1 MEGTLPINIAY
12 FIASPTW
19 GGGEQYVFDLAC
31 HMKAQYNV
39 CPYFIFPPQSDPSMT
54 ARFEQIGEC
63 LIFPYVGK
71 GWRFLP
77 YAGRQLEKILYQW
90 HIDILHINSRQ
101 TYFTAVWAKRC
112 ARQPFRLIAT
122 QHLVRPAKN
131 GLMWRWVYKQID
143 TLTCVSQ
150 FVRRVYLQKLDAHT
164 FPDVRVIHNSA
175 PIRMSDAAH
184 TKQSPMTHILY
195 HGRICKEKGIEPLF
209 KALDLIADLPFT
221 ITFSG
226 NIEQRDRDS
235 WDHLLASSL
244 VRDKIRYVGFNS
256 DMRHLLSECHIGVSP
271 SIVREAGPL
280 SMIEQMAFG
289 LAVVTSDNGS
299 QPEFI
304 RNGEN
309 GMLCPPDDPQALAAI
324 LRRLLTDSGLTHR
337 LGQQAQS
344 DFFAAHSYDQF
355 IQKMYHLYSL

>member
-1 MEGTLPINIAY
+1 M
-12 FIASPTW
+12 
-19 GGGEQYVFDLAC
+19 FDLAS
-31 HMKAQYNV
+31 HMKALHNV
-39 CPYFIFPPQSDPSMT
+39 CPYFIFPPHSNPSMME
-54 ARFEQIGEC
+54 RFEKIGEC
-63 LIFPYVGK
+63 VVFPYVGK

-77 YAGRQLEKILYQW
+77 YAGRQLEKILYRW
-90 HIDILHINSRQ
+90 KIDLLHINSRQ
-101 TYFTAVWAKRC
+101 TYFTAVWAKRY
-112 ARQPFRLIAT
+112 ARLPFRLIAT

-131 GLMWRWVYKQID
+131 GLIWRWVYKQID

-150 FVRRVYLQKLDAHT
+150 FVWQVYLQALDAHT
-164 FPDVRVIHNSA
+164 FPDIHVIHNSA
-175 PIRMSDAAH
+175 PILQQEALH
-184 TKQSPMTHILY
+184 TKRPPMTRILY

-226 NIEQRDRDS
+226 NIEQRDRAT
-235 WDHLLASSL
+235 WEHLMASSL
-244 VRDKIRYVGFNS
+244 VRNKIEYVGFNS
-256 DMRHLLSECHIGVSP
+256 DMHRLLSECHIGVSP

-309 GMLCPPDDPQALAAI
+309 GLLCTPNDPQALADA
-324 LRRLLTDSGLTHR
+324 LRRLLTDSKLVQR

-344 DFFAAHSYDQF
+344 DFFAAHSYDRF
-355 IQKMYHLYSL
+355 IQQMYHLYSL

>member
-63 LIFPYVGK
+63 VIFPYVGK

-131 GLMWRWVYKQID
+131 GFMWRWVYKQVD

-226 NIEQRDRDS
+226 NIEQRNRDS

-289 LAVVTSDNGS
+289 LAVVTSNNGS